1 MEVGA
6 RLILMVKSPGM
17 TDLLADDAE
26 LGQTNITPNTGRC
39 STNSW
44 GGEREWFHG
53 IGEKGGRAFCHIDQA
68 DQRTYVT
75 WTSEA
80 GKKILIRA
88 QLNGLQHRHLF
99 IWWRSVR
106 HDIV

>member
-1 MEVGA
+1 MTLSWDRPTSHRIQAAALPIFGA
-6 RLILMVKSPGM
+6 ENVSGF
-17 TDLLADDAE
+17 T
-26 LGQTNITPNTGRC
+26 
-39 STNSW
+39 
-44 GGEREWFHG
+44 G